1 MIYLYLQSR
10 EHYQGQKK
18 LRKFN
23 FRKAFQSYIE
33 DYRLHEEKQAV
44 IFRPAGWHWA
54 KKNRK

>member
-33 DYRLHEEKQAV
+33 DYQLHEEKQAV

-54 KKNRK
+54 KKK